1 MAINGPSSDRADDL
15 VVGHYSGR
23 RWREW
28 TREEVRET
36 IEALVVELDGI
47 AQPYEIA
54 QFRELALEA
63 ADAQAP
69 EQLAQIA
76 AQVESLRVFCMNPAK
91 SRDALTLA
99 LPRLRHKRG

>member
-1 MAINGPSSDRADDL
+1 MAINGPSSDQADDL

-69 EQLAQIA
+69 EQLAQFA
-76 AQVESLRVFCMNPAK
+76 AQVESRRVFCMNPAK